1 MKVHKSRNPE
11 GAPPRA
17 GHESTRAPQKPG
29 ADRPTP
35 ARDAKDRLH
44 LSPRAKAL
52 AKARRQLDTIPDVD
66 LQKVREIKRRL
77 QSGRYR
83 LNADEIAERMI
94 RDALNH
100 QE

>member
-1 MKVHKSRNPE
+1 MKVDKSRKPK
-11 GAPPRA
+11 GTLPRA
-17 GHESTRAPQKPG
+17 RHGATTAQQKPA
-29 ADRPTP
+29 ADRPVP
-35 ARDAKDRLH
+35 ARDTKDRLH

-94 RDALNH
+94 RDALHH